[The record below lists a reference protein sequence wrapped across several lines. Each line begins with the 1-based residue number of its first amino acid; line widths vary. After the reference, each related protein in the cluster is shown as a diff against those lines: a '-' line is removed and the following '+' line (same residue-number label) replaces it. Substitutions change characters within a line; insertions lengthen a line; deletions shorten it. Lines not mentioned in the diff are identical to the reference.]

1 MVKQLV
7 KVAKSSRGEMWR
19 CEKLDG
25 VRFNY
30 PADKLAKWYL
40 LPASVRPLPLL
51 LPSPR
56 YSASCVH
63 NVRLVSVMHAHCA
76 QRVLTVHNLR
86 PN

>member
-1 MVKQLV
+1 MVKQLI

-30 PADKLAKWYL
+30 PTDKLAKWYL
-40 LPASVRPLPLL
+40 LPVPSASVPQLPYM

-56 YSASCVH
+56 HSASSVH
-63 NVRLVSVMHAHCA
+63 NVRLISVMHAHCG
-76 QRVLTVHNLR
+76 QRASEF
-86 PN
+86 